1 MEKGEGK
8 IPKML
13 RFFEFWAGIWEQN
26 EPTPNMLWIEEVK
39 AKLGERANL
48 VSNFSITDKNMKKE
62 IAKRKTW
69 TAPEIDGI
77 QNFWWKKFKL
87 AQKALRK
94 AFTDLYVDSAMI
106 SEWWPSGNL
115 FCFQN
120 RKS

>member
-1 MEKGEGK
+1 
-8 IPKML
+8 
-13 RFFEFWAGIWEQN
+13 
-26 EPTPNMLWIEEVK
+26 MLWIEEVK
-39 AKLGERANL
+39 AKLGEGANL

-62 IAKRKTW
+62 TAKRKTW

-94 AFTDLYVDSAMI
+94 AFTDLYVDAAMI